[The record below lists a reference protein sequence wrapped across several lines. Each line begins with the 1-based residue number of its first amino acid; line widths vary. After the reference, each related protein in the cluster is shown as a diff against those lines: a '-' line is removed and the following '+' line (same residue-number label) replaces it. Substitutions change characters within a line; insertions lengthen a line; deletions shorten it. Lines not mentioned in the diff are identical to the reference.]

1 LEVEDR
7 DHPVVTTAGSGE
19 FMSLAITSRI
29 VSDVVIMDLSGRL
42 CFLEVALVDRVNKLL
57 DDGHRDFVLNL
68 AEVPYIDSFGLGQLI
83 AVWSSIEKNS
93 GQMTLLRPTDFV
105 RKLFQITKLDSVFH
119 LSKHERAST

>member
-1 LEVEDR
+1 MPLTI
-7 DHPVVTTAGSGE
+7 TT
-19 FMSLAITSRI
+19 RI
-29 VSDVVIMDLSGRL
+29 DSDGIILDISGRL